1 MLRYLYILLLC
12 TISNYS
18 FAQDKLSGTASVTAS
33 GAATYSIAIEAP
45 KGVGD
50 LIPSIGLTYN
60 SQVGNGIAGVGY
72 NITGLSVISRGMKDV
87 AHDNTV
93 QGVKYDDSDALY
105 LDGKRLV
112 LMSGTVGTDGA
123 VYSPEGEPL
132 TKITQH
138 GIANC
143 SYFTADTGD
152 GMTYYY
158 GQRLFLNNLP
168 VIAAWFVSTAIN
180 PTNRTINYQYTVDNL
195 SCRISEISYGNGNS
209 INFEYENRPD
219 TIFFAL
225 GSSRGYISER
235 LKRISTKVND
245 NVYRT
250 YTFSY
255 SMADASATKLSRLS
269 SISETGENGISS
281 HSMSISWDHL
291 PTYTANCQDAGIT
304 VPNDYMVEYNSRNF
318 MSADVNG
325 DGISDIIH
333 FSPVKEYIYNS
344 GGYQSANIATHV
356 NIYHSN
362 ISNGNITYGTPYLH
376 SLGGSAIIGD
386 WVLQRYLGSA
396 VDINGDGY
404 NDIFLPYFNNAT
416 YSGAYVLDCTYIW
429 GHSTGGHSKS
439 TYRMALSRAQE
450 MPLYILTD
458 INKTGKC
465 NLVVLE
471 KRHTNHLYTLHLVE
485 HDTPSSSYYSRDLTL
500 SSTPRHL
507 FATDMNNDGL
517 ADLLVICD
525 DGYRVFYNQGG
536 TQLSGLFTDSSTLK
550 SQVTKHERMEC
561 GDFNG
566 DGILDLIWN
575 DNYSKDLWFE
585 LGNGDGTFTHQL
597 AYSLPFQTSPRNK
610 DNGTWNCI
618 VGDLDRDGKQDVIL
632 NLAYYRPIYVFDKTH
647 TFWLCSDG
655 TKLIEKQHAT
665 SNREDDAKGGRVF
678 AGDFT
683 GRGGMDIANYGY
695 NCYGGTNANVDPTMH
710 FYVSSSHNMSKGHVY
725 RLTDSNGRKTDFT
738 YASLSSDLTYT
749 KGSGSQYPIID
760 VAAAICVTSQIYE
773 YGGSS
778 VENKANYT
786 YGGLRAHLQ
795 GRGLLGF
802 RTLNVTE
809 PFAGKVVTTTTSNDD
824 PTYLI
829 PLKSVSVTT
838 QAGYTSTTEN
848 IMQKGTFAGAGG
860 RQNYMLFPISQKMT
874 DIYGNETLT
883 TRTYDQTKG
892 LLLTELI
899 EYDEGDLYRQTAY
912 TYSTNKIG
920 GAYRPV
926 SITHTQQ
933 HFDDVN
939 PYSSTTTYSYYSNG
953 NPNSTTQLA
962 GSSLALTTTYHYDSY
977 SNVIREIVTGSG
989 ISPVMVT
996 EYQYDSANR
1005 YLTRKTTEAATI
1017 SYNRNT
1023 FGDLMSETDITN
1035 SSRPLATNY
1044 QRNGFGTV
1052 TQITKPT
1059 GEVINFTR
1067 STSSSYNSAYM
1078 ITTSQAGH
1086 PNVRTWYDAL
1096 DNETRSETT
1105 GIGNISIN
1113 SQTTRNVLGQT
1124 ITKTSTHGSL
1134 ALTDHFTYDGLGRLE
1149 TCTTANGGTISTTY
1163 ANRTVTTI
1171 ENGKT
1176 FIKTYDAW
1184 GNIQTSEDPVS
1195 SVSYCYCSNG
1205 KPASVT
1211 SEGSTVSMQY
1221 DVAGNQISLNDPDA
1235 GICSYEYDALGRI
1248 IRQTDARGKE
1258 TTYVYDAVGRNTQKT
1273 IDGTTTYY
1281 NYGTSGNG
1289 TGFLT
1294 SEQTGI
1300 TTIAY
1305 SYDNKGRMIQESHY
1319 MNGMSP
1325 LYFGWQYDDNGR
1337 VAARTYPNNVTVQNV
1352 YDDYGHLV
1360 ASTIG
1365 NRNVSLTTTDNGHSV
1380 VRELGGTLTSSSSHA
1395 TNPVAI
1401 YTADYNARGL
1411 TQKTLTRNTNV
1422 TMHSMTF
1429 SLQEGTGNLLQ
1440 RTGMRSATE
1449 TFSYDNLDRL
1459 TQVSVGGVTQQT
1471 LTYSY
1476 NGNITNK
1483 TGIGSLYYGSATVR
1497 PHAVTAVDNTQSSIS
1512 SATQQVVYNAFGKVQ
1527 AISDNGWQMDFTY
1540 GPDEKRLKTVLKHNG
1555 QTVRTTF
1562 YANDFEKVTEYGTTR
1577 YYYYLDDGVIYVLV
1591 GSEQGDEGDFYYAFT
1606 DHLGSITR
1614 LYDESANLAFRAEYD
1629 AWGVQNVTT
1638 NTLNFRRGYTGH
1650 EMMPEFGLINMNGR
1664 LYDPIL
1670 GRFLSPDNYVQ
1681 MPDFSQSFNRY
1692 SYCINNPLKYNDP
1705 SGEFWH
1711 LITGAL
1717 IGGFFNI
1724 VLNAPNIDNF
1734 WKGLGYF
1741 GIGALAGSL
1750 STGVGAGVNVSLAGG
1765 SFSAGFMGTAAGI
1778 SSTGFFAGAI
1788 SGSAAGAL
1796 GGFITNAGN
1805 SWINGSN
1812 FSSGLLSGLNGGLY
1826 GGLIGGALGG
1836 IISGMDAIDKKVNF
1850 WTGVGI
1856 LDLSNGYGA
1865 YGPVIG
1871 ENTITGKYVG
1881 KFEDV
1886 NVYEHYFAGEL
1897 KPGEVSNFRGITIPE
1912 RGILVGKGVFTKGTK
1927 LGMALMQ
1934 HEYGHIL
1941 QYRLVGPK
1949 AYYSIIAPE
1958 SLMDAMISTEA
1969 EHNVFWTETW
1979 ANYLS
1984 KNYFGPKWLG
1994 YKISGYP
2001 VSNISTFNRLRI
2013 DIAKLLL

>member
-1 MLRYLYILLLC
+1 
-12 TISNYS
+12 
-18 FAQDKLSGTASVTAS
+18 
-33 GAATYSIAIEAP
+33 
-45 KGVGD
+45 
-50 LIPSIGLTYN
+50 
-60 SQVGNGIAGVGY
+60 
-72 NITGLSVISRGMKDV
+72 
-87 AHDNTV
+87 
-93 QGVKYDDSDALY
+93 
-105 LDGKRLV
+105 
-112 LMSGTVGTDGA
+112 
-123 VYSPEGEPL
+123 
-132 TKITQH
+132 
-138 GIANC
+138 
-143 SYFTADTGD
+143 
-152 GMTYYY
+152 
-158 GQRLFLNNLP
+158 
-168 VIAAWFVSTAIN
+168 
-180 PTNRTINYQYTVDNL
+180 
-195 SCRISEISYGNGNS
+195 
-209 INFEYENRPD
+209 
-219 TIFFAL
+219 
-225 GSSRGYISER
+225 
-235 LKRISTKVND
+235 
-245 NVYRT
+245 
-250 YTFSY
+250 
-255 SMADASATKLSRLS
+255 
-269 SISETGENGISS
+269 
-281 HSMSISWDHL
+281 
-291 PTYTANCQDAGIT
+291 
-304 VPNDYMVEYNSRNF
+304 
-318 MSADVNG
+318 
-325 DGISDIIH
+325 
-333 FSPVKEYIYNS
+333 
-344 GGYQSANIATHV
+344 
-356 NIYHSN
+356 
-362 ISNGNITYGTPYLH
+362 
-376 SLGGSAIIGD
+376 
-386 WVLQRYLGSA
+386 
-396 VDINGDGY
+396 
-404 NDIFLPYFNNAT
+404 
-416 YSGAYVLDCTYIW
+416 
-429 GHSTGGHSKS
+429 
-439 TYRMALSRAQE
+439 
-450 MPLYILTD
+450 
-458 INKTGKC
+458 
-465 NLVVLE
+465 
-471 KRHTNHLYTLHLVE
+471 
-485 HDTPSSSYYSRDLTL
+485 
-500 SSTPRHL
+500 
-507 FATDMNNDGL
+507 
-517 ADLLVICD
+517 
-525 DGYRVFYNQGG
+525 
-536 TQLSGLFTDSSTLK
+536 
-550 SQVTKHERMEC
+550 
-561 GDFNG
+561 
-566 DGILDLIWN
+566 
-575 DNYSKDLWFE
+575 
-585 LGNGDGTFTHQL
+585 
-597 AYSLPFQTSPRNK
+597 
-610 DNGTWNCI
+610 
-618 VGDLDRDGKQDVIL
+618 
-632 NLAYYRPIYVFDKTH
+632 
-647 TFWLCSDG
+647 
-655 TKLIEKQHAT
+655 
-665 SNREDDAKGGRVF
+665 
-678 AGDFT
+678 
-683 GRGGMDIANYGY
+683 
-695 NCYGGTNANVDPTMH
+695 
-710 FYVSSSHNMSKGHVY
+710 
-725 RLTDSNGRKTDFT
+725 
-738 YASLSSDLTYT
+738 
-749 KGSGSQYPIID
+749 
-760 VAAAICVTSQIYE
+760 
-773 YGGSS
+773 
-778 VENKANYT
+778 
-786 YGGLRAHLQ
+786 
-795 GRGLLGF
+795 
-802 RTLNVTE
+802 
-809 PFAGKVVTTTTSNDD
+809 
-824 PTYLI
+824 
-829 PLKSVSVTT
+829 
-838 QAGYTSTTEN
+838 
-848 IMQKGTFAGAGG
+848 
-860 RQNYMLFPISQKMT
+860 
-874 DIYGNETLT
+874 
-883 TRTYDQTKG
+883 
-892 LLLTELI
+892 
-899 EYDEGDLYRQTAY
+899 
-912 TYSTNKIG
+912 
-920 GAYRPV
+920 
-926 SITHTQQ
+926 
-933 HFDDVN
+933 
-939 PYSSTTTYSYYSNG
+939 
-953 NPNSTTQLA
+953 
-962 GSSLALTTTYHYDSY
+962 
-977 SNVIREIVTGSG
+977 
-989 ISPVMVT
+989 MVT

-1134 ALTDHFTYDGLGRLE
+1134 ALTDHFTYDVLGRLE

-1325 LYFGWQYDDNGR
+1325 LYFGWQYDDYGR
-1337 VAARTYPNNVTVQNV
+1337 IAAKTYPKNVTVQYA
-1352 YDDYGHLV
+1352 YDDYGHRV

-1365 NRNVSLTTTDNGHSV
+1365 SRNISLTKTDDGLHSIK
-1380 VRELGGTLTSSSSHA
+1380 ELGGTLMYGDPIYDFPDNEDTSIIGINSLNGVNGGLSVKGDPTTPIGPPLPFEPIDTFNITPIDSLDLPLVYTPRYYTWNPIA
-1395 TNPVAI
+1395 THIAT
-1401 YTADYNARGL
+1401 YDTRGFL
-1411 TQKTLTRNTNV
+1411 TQTSMIRNEDDELHN
-1422 TMHSMTF
+1422 MTF

-1449 TFSYDNLDRL
+1449 TFAYDNLDRL
-1459 TQVSVGGVTQQT
+1459 TQVSVGGVTQQM

-1540 GPDEKRLKTVLKHNG
+1540 GPDEERLKTVLKHNG

-1606 DHLGSITR
+1606 DHLGSVTR

-2001 VSNISTFNRLRI
+2001 VSNISTFNRLKI